1 MLLNYAISAV
11 QACLLSS
18 SQWTTSGA
26 RRLTQR
32 AALAREHVQ
41 LHAVSTDDADL

>member
-11 QACLLSS
+11 QACLLFS
-18 SQWTTSGA
+18 SQVDTQRHEATTE
-26 RRLTQR
+26 R